1 MPNIYETRKRAI
13 AKALQLN
20 GHSDFAPVNVAYY
33 QHFLSFLFENIAF
46 SEVLRG
52 NHKCRSRGATLLVN
66 VKLECVQLR
75 KHIASRSPN
84 DIAPVILGFS
94 FFLFCKYCFFVYFRL
109 TTIRRHVAVA
119 TPTAQ
124 VATPTAQLK

>member
-1 MPNIYETRKRAI
+1 MTVIQYFFAQPSGPLFTATDRPTGHCPNARMASPP
-13 AKALQLN
+13 L
-20 GHSDFAPVNVAYY
+20 GHSDFAPVDLAYY
-33 QHFLSFLFENIAF
+33 QHFLGVLFENIAF
-46 SEVLRG
+46 WEVLRG

-94 FFLFCKYCFFVYFRL
+94 FFCFANIVSL
-109 TTIRRHVAVA
+109 CTSA
-119 TPTAQ
+119 
-124 VATPTAQLK
+124 